1 MERTGGRRTTRE
13 VPAEEALHMPPR
25 PPPDDSS
32 MICFLRERDMFALV
46 EQASDTF
53 RRAQESEFKEEVKHK
68 LNRQTRALET
78 SYEPS
83 GKEQRSLDAR
93 LLARSLG
100 VEASFV
106 QSVCRKP
113 YFWRVVCCRGDL
125 LWSMFVVKDW
135 IDCMN
140 IADDEKTH

>member
-100 VEASFV
+100 IEASFV
-106 QSVCRKP
+106 
-113 YFWRVVCCRGDL
+113 
-125 LWSMFVVKDW
+125 MAEFV
-135 IDCMN
+135 
-140 IADDEKTH
+140 THRTSEV